1 MIEALGVLWAWTP
14 FLLGGLSL
22 NVLIALGAMAIGTLI
37 GGVLALARLSKMTWI
52 ARGGRGLTSLFQN
65 IPSLVLLF
73 YAASVIPHE
82 IVLSSGTVVQFPAWL
97 KACLALSGSPIGIV
111 SDNGVK
117 ALTAWRSQEPR
128 KALLFVPAWTMSFLI
143 TFLASSLA
151 SLIGVSELVGR
162 CNVVIAAT
170 GTIYMAAIYFYASLI
185 FLACAYPLTV
195 FSRRLKNKLVLKYET
210 A

>member
-1 MIEALGVLWAWTP
+1 MIEALGVLWTWTP
-14 FLLGGLSL
+14 FLLGGLTL
-22 NVLIALGAMAIGTLI
+22 NVLIALGAMAIGTFI
-37 GGVLALARLSKMTWI
+37 GVLLAFARLSELGWL
-52 ARGGRGLTSLFQN
+52 ARGGRGLTALFQN

-82 IVLSSGTVVQFPAWL
+82 IVLSGGTVIQFPAWL
-97 KACLALSGSPIGIV
+97 KACLALAGSPIGIV
-111 SDNGVK
+111 SDNGVR
-117 ALTAWRSQEPR
+117 ALTAWKSQLQG
-128 KALLFVPAWTMSFLI
+128 KALLFIPAWTMSFLI

-185 FLACAYPLTV
+185 FMACAYPLTV
-195 FSRRLKNKLVLKYET
+195 FSKRLKNRLVLKYET
-210 A
+210 T